1 MGMRP
6 GRCGEQMKVV
16 ILVGGKGT
24 RIGEESQF
32 RPKPMVEIGGRPILW
47 HIMKWYSGF
56 GFHEFILCCGY
67 KGHMIKQYFVDY
79 YSRYS
84 DVSIDLQNGGKEF
97 LKSRIEPW
105 KVTLINTGL
114 NTLTAGRILKIRD
127 YVKDEEFLFT
137 YGDGVSNVDILKLLD
152 CHHQHGRVATIT
164 VTKPDGR
171 FGAVKIDE
179 SCGQILNFKEK
190 ARSDQSWVNAG
201 YGVFSPEIFDYLGD
215 GSDMLEGKP
224 FELLAE
230 NNEMTAYRHPG
241 FWSPMDTLRDKEYL
255 EGLWLSG
262 KAPWKM

>member
-1 MGMRP
+1 
-6 GRCGEQMKVV
+6 MKVV
-16 ILVGGKGT
+16 ILAGGKGT

-32 RPKPMVEIGGRPILW
+32 RPKPMIEIGGRPILW
-47 HIMKWYSGF
+47 HIMKWYSRF
-56 GFHEFILCCGY
+56 GFHEFVLCCGY

-84 DVSIDLQNGGKEF
+84 DVSIDLQNGKKEF
-97 LKSRIEPW
+97 LKNKIEPW

-114 NTLTAGRILKIRD
+114 NTLTAGRLLKIQE
-127 YVKDEEFLFT
+127 YVRDEEFLFT
-137 YGDGVSNVDILKLLD
+137 YGDGVSNVDIPKLLD
-152 CHHQHGRVATIT
+152 CHRQYGRIATIT

-171 FGAVKIDE
+171 FGAVKINEASGCID
-179 SCGQILNFKEK
+179 SFKEK

-215 GSDMLEGKP
+215 GSDMLEGRP

-255 EGLWLSG
+255 EELWLSG
-262 KAPWKM
+262 EAPWAEGLQI